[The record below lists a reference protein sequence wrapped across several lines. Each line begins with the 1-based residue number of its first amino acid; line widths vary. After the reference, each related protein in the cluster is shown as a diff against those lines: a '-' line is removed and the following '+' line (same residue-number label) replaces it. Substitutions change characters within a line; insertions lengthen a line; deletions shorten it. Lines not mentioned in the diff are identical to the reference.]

1 MHDSLRT
8 RFLQRALSV
17 PLLGLFLHC
26 QPGGPA
32 APADA
37 GSPAPP
43 DAAPA
48 ADAAVPAGWR
58 IDPTVSGYA
67 IWGTARD
74 DVWIGSAGT
83 FHHFDGSRWSRVPS
97 PTTACVR
104 GIWGSS
110 RSDVWAVTSAACPSY
125 SQDVSRNG
133 AEILH
138 WDGSSW
144 TSVVSRSDITL
155 TAIGGSGPADLW
167 AVGEALGTYTGVVL
181 HWDGTTWQTRP
192 ETVSQR
198 PTALWASGASDVWMT
213 TSRALGVGTLRTR
226 SPHWDGTSWQGGTT
240 APRYWQFGLWAS
252 GPSDV
257 WSVGLGGAVTHWDG
271 TAWSPETLVGGLA
284 TKVEPYLF
292 AVWGSGPADVWTA
305 GNFGALAHWDGTTW
319 TDTPPPPGGELAWW
333 RGLWGSGPKD
343 VWVVGEDRVGHY
355 TMP

>member
-1 MHDSLRT
+1 MRA

-48 ADAAVPAGWR
+48 TDAAVPAGWR

-110 RSDVWAVTSAACPSY
+110 RSDVWAVTSAVCPSY

-167 AVGEALGTYTGVVL
+167 AVGEALGTYTGVPALGRHRLEPRDPGRRPDEQGRTVPVRSL
-181 HWDGTTWQTRP
+181 GQRPRGRVDRRQLRGPGALGRHDVDGYAATAGRRAGVVARAVGQRP
-192 ETVSQR
+192 EGRVGGGRGSGGALHEALTGCAGTAPLPDRERIAADARTGGARWLAEPGRLEPVRLRSQR
-198 PTALWASGASDVWMT
+198 TG
-213 TSRALGVGTLRTR
+213 R
-226 SPHWDGTSWQGGTT
+226 Q
-240 APRYWQFGLWAS
+240 QIC
-252 GPSDV
+252 
-257 WSVGLGGAVTHWDG
+257 
-271 TAWSPETLVGGLA
+271 
-284 TKVEPYLF
+284 K
-292 AVWGSGPADVWTA
+292 
-305 GNFGALAHWDGTTW
+305 
-319 TDTPPPPGGELAWW
+319 
-333 RGLWGSGPKD
+333 
-343 VWVVGEDRVGHY
+343 
-355 TMP
+355 